1 MIINLLKYAIGIAY
15 FCFLPI
21 VNAEKALTLES
32 ATTTALA
39 KNPTLGQINAR
50 LQAMQAII
58 PQRGAL
64 PDPKI
69 SFNALNLP
77 TDNFDLSQENM
88 TQMQFGITQKIPFP
102 TKLAL
107 REQIAVD
114 ELNVIKE
121 NLQEA
126 RLQLVSDVKQ
136 QWWSIFYLDRVL
148 TIIENT
154 QTLLRQF
161 VEVARTKYE
170 VGEGL
175 QQDVLLAQL
184 ELSKLLD
191 QKLKWQGQR
200 QKTVAAL
207 NTLLNQVANQKITLP
222 NIVVAEFKK
231 LLPENDL
238 YQQAQ
243 QFRAALAVGQQKITV
258 AKSRLEL
265 AEEAIYPDFKIG
277 AFYGGRDDTLA
288 GNRRD
293 DFFSLKLSVSVPIF
307 ADRKQNKAVQQRES
321 EVMQANYALQDL
333 WNQIRKHISMAYSD
347 YQRATQ
353 QIILFETG
361 IIPQARQTVASMLLG
376 YQVNKISFLNL
387 IRSEITLF
395 RYEMQYWHSFV
406 EAHQALAQL
415 NAVVG
420 QKSLYE

>member
-1 MIINLLKYAIGIAY
+1 MLVLYKRYLWIVC
-15 FCFLPI
+15 FCFITPLK
-21 VNAEKALTLES
+21 AETLLTLKS
-32 ATTTALA
+32 ASITALSE
-39 KNPTLGQINAR
+39 NPNLAQINAR

-64 PDPKI
+64 PDPEI

-77 TDNFDLSQENM
+77 VNSFDIGQENM
-88 TQMQFGITQKIPFP
+88 TQMQFGFTQKIPFP

-107 REQIAVD
+107 REQVATD
-114 ELNVIKE
+114 ERKVVLE
-121 NLQEA
+121 NLNEA
-126 RLQLVSDVKQ
+126 RFQLINDVKQ
-136 QWWSIFYLDRVL
+136 QWWLIFYVDRVL
-148 TIIENT
+148 TIIDST

-161 VEVARTKYE
+161 VEIAQIKYE

-207 NTLLNQVANQKITLP
+207 NTLLNQIANKQIILP
-222 NIVVAEFKK
+222 NRVVAEFKK
-231 LLPENDL
+231 LPPENKL

-243 QFRAALAVGQQKITV
+243 QFRAVLAASQQKIQV

-288 GNRRD
+288 GVSRD
-293 DFFSLKLSVSVPIF
+293 DFLSLKLSVTVPIF
-307 ADRKQNKAVQQRES
+307 AQSKQNKAVQQRKA
-321 EVMQANYALQDL
+321 EVMQRKYALQDL
-333 WNQIRKHISMAYSD
+333 WNQVRKQISTAYSD
-347 YQRATQ
+347 YQRSTQ
-353 QIILFETG
+353 QISLFEKG
-361 IIPQARQTVASMLLG
+361 IIPQARQTVASMLSG
-376 YQVNKISFLNL
+376 YQVNKVDFLNL
-387 IRSEITLF
+387 VRSEITLF
-395 RYEMQYWHSFV
+395 NYEMQYWQSFV

-415 NAVVG
+415 NAFVG
-420 QKSLYE
+420 QENFL

>member
-1 MIINLLKYAIGIAY
+1 MLVFYKRYLWIVC
-15 FCFLPI
+15 FCFIYSLK
-21 VNAEKALTLES
+21 AETLLTLES
-32 ATTTALA
+32 ATTQALS
-39 KNPTLGQINAR
+39 NSPNLGQINAR

-64 PDPKI
+64 PDPEI
-69 SFNALNLP
+69 SFNVLNLP
-77 TDNFDLSQENM
+77 ADSFDLSQENM
-88 TQMQFGITQKIPFP
+88 TQMQFGVTQKIPFP

-114 ELNVIKE
+114 ELNVTKE

-136 QWWSIFYLDRVL
+136 QWWSIFYFDRVL
-148 TIIENT
+148 TIIDNT

-161 VEVARTKYE
+161 VEVTRTKYE

-184 ELSKLLD
+184 ELSKMLD
-191 QKLKWQGQR
+191 KKLKWQGQR
-200 QKTVAAL
+200 QKTVAVL
-207 NTLLNQVANQKITLP
+207 NSLLNQPANKIIILP
-222 NIVVAEFKK
+222 NTVVAEFKK
-231 LLPENDL
+231 LLPENQL
-238 YQQAQ
+238 YQKAQ
-243 QFRAALAVGQQKITV
+243 QFRAVLAASKQRIQV

-265 AEEAIYPDFKIG
+265 AEENLYPDFKIA

-288 GNRRD
+288 GMERAG
-293 DFFSLKLSVSVPIF
+293 FFSMKLSVTVPIF
-307 ADRKQNKAVQQRES
+307 ANKKQNKAIQQRNA
-321 EVMQANYALQDL
+321 EVRQAHYALQDQ
-333 WNQIRKHISMAYSD
+333 WNQVRKYISIAYSD
-347 YQRATQ
+347 YQRVTQ

-376 YQVNKISFLNL
+376 YQVNQVDFLNL

-395 RYEMQYWHSFV
+395 NYEMQYWFSFV

-415 NAVVG
+415 HALIG
-420 QKSLYE
+420 QENFYE

>member
-1 MIINLLKYAIGIAY
+1 MRPCRLKYYLWIAC
-15 FCFLPI
+15 FCFIPI
-21 VNAEKALTLES
+21 VDAEIALTLES
-32 ATTTALA
+32 ATKTALS
-39 KNPTLGQINAR
+39 KNPNLGQINAR

-58 PQRGAL
+58 PQQGTL
-64 PDPKI
+64 PDPEI
-69 SFNALNLP
+69 SFNTLNLP
-77 TDNFDLSQENM
+77 ADSFDLSQENM

-148 TIIENT
+148 TIIDNT

-161 VEVARTKYE
+161 VEIARAKYE

-175 QQDVLLAQL
+175 QQDLLLAQL

-191 QKLKWQGQR
+191 QKLTWQNQR

-207 NTLLNQVANQKITLP
+207 NTLLNFPANQTVILP
-222 NIVVAEFKK
+222 NKVVAEFKT
-231 LLPENDL
+231 LLTEDKL
-238 YQQAQ
+238 YQKAQ
-243 QFRAALAVGQQKITV
+243 HFRATLTASRQQIKV
-258 AKSRLEL
+258 AESRLEL
-265 AEEAIYPDFKIG
+265 AKENLYPDFKIA

-288 GNRRD
+288 KTTRSD
-293 DFFSLKLSVSVPIF
+293 LFSMKLSMSVPIF
-307 ADRKQNKAVQQRES
+307 ADKKQNKAIQQRNA
-321 EVMQANYALQDL
+321 EVREAHYALQDQ
-333 WNQIRKHISMAYSD
+333 WNQVRKQISIAYSD
-347 YQRATQ
+347 YQRSTQ
-353 QIILFETG
+353 QQILFETG

-376 YQVNKISFLNL
+376 YQVNKIGFLSL

-395 RYEMQYWHSFV
+395 GYEMKYWHSFV
-406 EAHQALAQL
+406 EAHQALARL
-415 NAVVG
+415 NAMVG
-420 QKSLYE
+420 QESLYE